1 MTLFYS
7 FKNIYIKKYIHALF
21 AAMMCL
27 LLSSQAKSIT
37 ASSITIT
44 HFSANNKLPGESIQC
59 IFQDR
64 YGILWMGI
72 ESAGLTKYDGKT
84 HTQYRNS
91 PNDTSSISTNY
102 PVSIIEDD
110 LGYIWVATTDG
121 LNKLNRFTGKFQRFR
136 KEPDNNFSLS
146 SNIIN
151 KLIID
156 KLGFIW
162 IATSN
167 GITILNP
174 SKDEFIRLFNNPDPQ
189 TPAADNEIYAL
200 HMDRDGNIWIGS
212 ALQGLY
218 MINQDTYLPV
228 LKRWDKEP
236 SENLEI
242 PTKEVRKWD
251 TELKRIN
258 LQTIRTITSANTDTI
273 WIGSQTGL
281 FRYLKKNN
289 TFEHFR
295 FTTPEHNHLNTCTY
309 LTLYIDSTNYLW
321 AGSSNDG
328 LVAINLNNNQ
338 VNYLNEDEYATN
350 QLKSNAIR
358 DIVQTHCGLIWIATK
373 FGGLHYF
380 DSRKQTFPLIKKSTE
395 PDFGLSDDFVLSVAE
410 DVDGF
415 IWTGT
420 KGGGLNRYNPETKT
434 FKWYRKGSKAGNI
447 QSNRIECMQTDSNHT
462 LWIGSEDGLISKKRN
477 SETFTVHVK
486 VHVRNIYISEDRY
499 IWIGTTNGLFRYN
512 IEYAQLDPLPTRHKD
527 FFDKENNIGITR
539 VFEDSKGILW
549 IATNANGLFEYHKN
563 SDKLINHTHNI
574 EVPYSISGNQVRA
587 VYEDSKNRLWIGTK
601 SDGLNLYDYA
611 SGHFIQVST
620 PKTLPSNT
628 IYHILEDNSGYLWLG
643 THNGISRF
651 NPEDEKFV
659 LFSTHHGL
667 QGLIFEIN
675 AHCKTKNGL
684 LLMGGSQGLNIFNPD
699 EINFQTY
706 KAPLIISRFSVFNAT
721 KAIDIARSTEFVLDT
736 RSNYLSFEIALLDY
750 ANPDEN
756 KYAYMLQPIDS
767 DWIYAGTRNFTSY
780 TNLAPG
786 RYTFKAK
793 GANSDDVWITDGLEL
808 SITIPAPFWKK
819 PWFVPLIIVFI
830 ISLLLTIYYLR
841 IIASRRREAILKSEV
856 QQRTMD
862 LSNAYR
868 KLEKFNRQIEKHN
881 KTLRLQ
887 KDRISRQNLELTI
900 HRQNLELMVIDRT
913 RDLEEAKLKAEES
926 DRLKS
931 AFLANMSH
939 EIRTPLNAIMGFIDL
954 LEADEFDDEE
964 RKRINSII
972 QSNSNAL
979 LQLINDIIDIS
990 MIEANQLVIKNQNV
1004 DFHKFLNEIH
1014 TYYLTSSELKDKAV
1028 TCKLCIPDTT
1038 TSLTIIT
1045 DPNRVKQVFT
1055 NLINNAI
1062 KFTEKGHIA
1071 FGYKFNASMNQII
1084 CFVEDTGTGIAE
1096 EHISLLFERFRKIE
1110 PSHLKVYRGTGLGL
1124 SISKNLCELMGGDIW
1139 VESTPGQGS
1148 TFYFTLQ
1155 VN

>member
-1 MTLFYS
+1 MALFNLNRNHKH
-7 FKNIYIKKYIHALF
+7 KNQILSLF

-27 LLSSQAKSIT
+27 LLSPEANSLTIT
-37 ASSITIT
+37 NISLT

-59 IFQDR
+59 IYQDK

-102 PVSIIEDD
+102 PVSIIEDN
-110 LGYIWVATTDG
+110 LGFMWVATTDG
-121 LNKLNRFTGKFQRFR
+121 LNKMNRFNGKFQRFR
-136 KEPDNNFSLS
+136 NEPNSNYSLS

-151 KLIID
+151 KLIKD
-156 KLGFIW
+156 KLGMIW

-174 SKDEFIRLFNNPDPQ
+174 YKDEFIRLFNNPDPQ

-200 HMDRDGNIWIGS
+200 HMDRDGNMWIGS
-212 ALQGLY
+212 ALLGLY
-218 MINQDTYLPV
+218 MINQSTYLPV
-228 LKRWDKEP
+228 LKQWQSEPAENLQFPLKEVQRWDKA
-236 SENLEI
+236 
-242 PTKEVRKWD
+242 
-251 TELKRIN
+251 LKHVN
-258 LQTIRTITSANTDTI
+258 LQTIRTITSSNTDTI
-273 WIGSQTGL
+273 WIGSQNGL
-281 FRYLKKNN
+281 FRYLKR
-289 TFEHFR
+289 TDSFEHVR
-295 FTTPEHNHLNTCTY
+295 FSSPEQNHLNTCTY
-309 LTLYIDSTNYLW
+309 ITLYIDSLNYLW

-328 LVAINLNNNQ
+328 LVAINLNSNE
-338 VNYLNEDEYATN
+338 VSYLNENAYATN

-358 DIVQTHCGLIWIATK
+358 DIMQTHCGLIWIATK

-380 DSRKQTFPLIKKSTE
+380 DRRKQTFPLLKKGTE
-395 PDFGLSDDFVLSVAE
+395 PTLGLSDDFVLSVAE
-410 DVDGF
+410 DVDGY
-415 IWTGT
+415 IWIGT
-420 KGGGLNRYNPETKT
+420 KGGGLNRYNPITKT
-434 FKWYRKGSKAGNI
+434 FKWYRKGNETGNI
-447 QSNRIECMQTDSNHT
+447 QSNRIECLQTDNSHT

-477 SETFTVHVK
+477 SEIFTTHAK
-486 VHVRNIYISEDRY
+486 MHVRNIYISDDKH
-499 IWIGTTNGLFRYN
+499 IWIGTTNGLFRYS
-512 IEYAQLDPLPTRHKD
+512 IEYARLNPLPTRHTD
-527 FFDKENNIGITR
+527 FFDVENNIGITR

-549 IATNANGLFEYHKN
+549 IATNANGLFEYHII
-563 SDKLINHTHNI
+563 SDKLISHTHKS
-574 EVPYSISGNQVRA
+574 EVSHSISGNQVRA
-587 VYEDSKNRLWIGTK
+587 IYEDSKNRLWIGTK

-620 PKTLPSNT
+620 PETLPSNT

-651 NPEDEKFV
+651 NPEDGKFIS
-659 LFSTHHGL
+659 FSTHHGL
-667 QGLIFEIN
+667 QGLIFDIN

-699 EINFQTY
+699 EITFQSY

-721 KAIDIARSTEFVLDT
+721 KAIDIASPTEFVLDT

-756 KYAYMLQPIDS
+756 KYAYMLQPIDN

-786 RYTFKAK
+786 KYTFKVK
-793 GANSDDVWITDGLEL
+793 GANSDDVWIYEGMELE
-808 SITIPAPFWKK
+808 ITIPAPFWKK
-819 PWFVPLIIVFI
+819 PWFVPLFIVI
-830 ISLLLTIYYLR
+830 AIALLLIIYYLR

-900 HRQNLELMVIDRT
+900 HRQNLELMVVDRT

-964 RKRINSII
+964 RTRINGII
-972 QSNSNAL
+972 QSNSSAL

-1014 TYYLTSSELKDKAV
+1014 TYYLTSTELKDKDVA
-1028 TCKLCIPDTT
+1028 CNLSIPDETKP
-1038 TSLTIIT
+1038 LIIAT

-1055 NLINNAI
+1055 NLINNAL
-1062 KFTEKGHIA
+1062 KFTEKGHIT
-1071 FGYKFNASMNQII
+1071 FGYKYNTPNNQII
-1084 CFVEDTGTGIAE
+1084 CFVEDTGTGITE
-1096 EHISLLFERFRKIE
+1096 ENINLLFERFRKIE
-1110 PSHLKVYRGTGLGL
+1110 PTHLKVYRGTGLGL

-1139 VESTPGQGS
+1139 VESTPGKGS

-1155 VN
+1155 IN